1 MVAASLL
8 AAAVVAACV
17 CGLVAWRWWLEH
29 RQWALSRADARRDE
43 MLESHE
49 PRLKALE
56 DRLKAMEYQ
65 RATR

>member
-1 MVAASLL
+1 MEAAFLVAASVFS
-8 AAAVVAACV
+8 AGV